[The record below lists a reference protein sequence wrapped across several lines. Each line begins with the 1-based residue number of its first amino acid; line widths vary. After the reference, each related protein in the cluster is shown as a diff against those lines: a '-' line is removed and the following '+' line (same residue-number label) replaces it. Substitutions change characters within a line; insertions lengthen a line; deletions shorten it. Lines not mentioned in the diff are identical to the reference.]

1 MQIHKTFSVIV
12 LTFCLQLSYANEIA
26 SSDNS
31 KPAIRENAKF
41 VFTNVKSY
49 KRSEYNLKDAK
60 TGALTAVVNR
70 DFVGTVKVDRVI
82 DFMKIE
88 VNLFDKD
95 GVYIDKC
102 AHQEYDVMTP
112 AKEKYFLV
120 RCYNMPA
127 EVESHYRSHRIDA
140 FSYNPI
146 SPATQPVTSP
156 ATQAPVG
163 ISVSEVKEEPKP
175 KFILTNLKSYPSQGF
190 EGGCSSLYREFV
202 GTVQVDRLVDFISL
216 NADLYD
222 KKGVFLYRCDTQI
235 HDGIAPKVK
244 IPFLISCPNLP
255 PEVEKRYHRF
265 MINVF

>member
-1 MQIHKTFSVIV
+1 MQIQKTFSVIV

-31 KPAIRENAKF
+31 KPTIRENAKF

-49 KRSEYNLKDAK
+49 KRSEYNLKDTK

-127 EVESHYRSHRIDA
+127 EVEGHYRSHRIDA

-163 ISVSEVKEEPKP
+163 ISVSEVKEEPKE
-175 KFILTNLKSYPSQGF
+175 T
-190 EGGCSSLYREFV
+190 
-202 GTVQVDRLVDFISL
+202 L
-216 NADLYD
+216 N
-222 KKGVFLYRCDTQI
+222 KW
-235 HDGIAPKVK
+235 
-244 IPFLISCPNLP
+244 
-255 PEVEKRYHRF
+255 
-265 MINVF
+265 